1 MNNQVLQRPNSIKK
15 VALFV
20 DASNLLYAA
29 KRINLTIDYLKLKNY
44 LTRNHRVI
52 YAGFYMGVDYSQTHQ
67 RSFISFLKNIGY
79 QVTAKQLLKRFD
91 GTKKADLD
99 VEIALDMYRLAHEYD
114 TAILVSGDQDFV
126 YPVDLIQQQ
135 GKEVNIVGLDGT
147 TNDELKG
154 ICHNFYNLAAIAPE
168 IAQEYCENVA

>member
-1 MNNQVLQRPNSIKK
+1 MNKALQRPNYIHR

-29 KRINLTIDYLKLKNY
+29 KKINLTIDYLKLKNY
-44 LTRNHRVI
+44 LTSNNRVT

-67 RSFISFLKNIGY
+67 RSFISYLKNIGY

-91 GTKKADLD
+91 GTQKADLD
-99 VEIALDMYRLAHEYD
+99 VEIALDMYRLTAEYD

-135 GKEVNIVGLDGT
+135 GKQVNIVGLDKM

-154 ICHNFYNLAAIAPE
+154 ICNKFYNLSAIASD
-168 IAQEYCENVA
+168 ITQEYYQYVA